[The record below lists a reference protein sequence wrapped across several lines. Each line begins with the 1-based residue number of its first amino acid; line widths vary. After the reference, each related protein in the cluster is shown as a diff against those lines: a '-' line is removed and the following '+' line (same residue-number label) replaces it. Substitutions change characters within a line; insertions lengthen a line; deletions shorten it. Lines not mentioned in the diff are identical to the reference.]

1 MRTFIFKHVRN
12 ASASLSVDAETLKVA
27 RATMANLVANCDDW
41 AHQFDFDMDD
51 ADGLGSEDA
60 LDHIDEEFE
69 EEDWDD
75 DINDDLDED
84 TDWSDDGVAYR
95 DDLYDDNKGYN

>member
-12 ASASLSVDAETLKVA
+12 ESASLSVDAETLKVA
-27 RATMANLVANCDDW
+27 RAAMANLVANCDDW

-75 DINDDLDED
+75 DMNDDLDE
-84 TDWSDDGVAYR
+84 TDWSDDGVVYR
-95 DDLYDDNKGYN
+95 EDLYDDNKGYN